1 MPDRIDFSASY
12 DIQQVCLNG
21 HVTNNWSSDEG
32 RNRNYCEL
40 CGARTIT
47 LCHHCRGPIRGGPK
61 YAPAPSHPP
70 PEAYCLHCGRP
81 YPWTLAKF
89 EALRAIAA
97 AAEGLSEEDRTQL
110 EEIIPDLISKVETPR
125 SQVVIIR
132 MKKLLKK
139 GGGVFYD
146 AIRETIVDV
155 TSNDQENFPA
165 LEF

>member
-1 MPDRIDFSASY
+1 MSPLPRT
-12 DIQQVCLNG
+12 
-21 HVTNNWSSDEG
+21 HPRWSQT
-32 RNRNYCEL
+32 C
-40 CGARTIT
+40 
-47 LCHHCRGPIRGGPK
+47 
-61 YAPAPSHPP
+61 PAPSHPP

-155 TSNDQENFPA
+155 TSETIKKIFLP
-165 LEF
+165 